1 MPAVPVVAAMLVGR
15 GRCWNYARD
24 CRVGGDDARGEGGML
39 RGEKGV
45 WESRGMSRPSMIFCL
60 VGCDQENDQNWKLG
74 RSGGRAVGV
83 QERSGVVQ
91 KDVQGC
97 VVEQPGGR
105 STLRC
110 LLSNLRAP
118 RFWPSDV
125 VCGGGATGRVSLSL
139 GPGGRG
145 DVINRCSTPSVHS
158 PAWRRAQNPAPP
170 QPVPRF
176 LRAYPPLGQS
186 HSSAAGPGRP
196 GRAGLDACQGSIPDL
211 ISSHLTC
218 LHKVLRT

>member
-1 MPAVPVVAAMLVGR
+1 MPAVPVVAAMLIGR

-24 CRVGGDDARGEGGML
+24 CRVGGDDARGEGGMG

-60 VGCDQENDQNWKLG
+60 VGCDQKNDQNWKLG

-97 VVEQPGGR
+97 VVEQRGGR

-125 VCGGGATGRVSLSL
+125 VCGGGATGRVSLSRTR
-139 GPGGRG
+139 GRG

-176 LRAYPPLGQS
+176 LRASTTWPVRFTSGKAWPAWQGRTECLSGLHSRS
-186 HSSAAGPGRP
+186 H
-196 GRAGLDACQGSIPDL
+196 L
-211 ISSHLTC
+211 ISSHLSAHST
-218 LHKVLRT
+218 T

>member
-1 MPAVPVVAAMLVGR
+1 MG
-15 GRCWNYARD
+15 
-24 CRVGGDDARGEGGML
+24 

-60 VGCDQENDQNWKLG
+60 VGCDQKNDQNWKLG

-97 VVEQPGGR
+97 VVEQRGGR

-118 RFWPSDV
+118 RFWPSGV

-139 GPGGRG
+139 SDPGTRGRHQPLLHPFCAFSCLASG
-145 DVINRCSTPSVHS
+145 SKSCT
-158 PAWRRAQNPAPP
+158 APTRSSLP
-170 QPVPRF
+170 QGIHHLASQIHQPEG
-176 LRAYPPLGQS
+176 L
-186 HSSAAGPGRP
+186 
-196 GRAGLDACQGSIPDL
+196 AGLAGQDWMPVRAPFQ
-211 ISSHLTC
+211 ISSHLISPVCT
-218 LHKVLRT
+218 